1 MGDVPNAMVPD
12 QQEQHP
18 LVLIV
23 DDYDDGREMFAEF
36 LECSGF
42 RVAQAKTGK
51 EGMAKVRELL
61 PDIVLMD
68 LSLPDID
75 GREASR
81 QLRKDVGTRD
91 IPVVA
96 LTGHS
101 LPTLGEA
108 APYDALVTKPCLPD
122 ALLNEVKRVLEA
134 SAQGKL
140 NRK

>member
-1 MGDVPNAMVPD
+1 MVPD

-51 EGMAKVRELL
+51 EAMAKTRELL

-75 GREASR
+75 GQEASR
-81 QLRKDVGTRD
+81 RLRKDVRTRD

-108 APYDALVTKPCLPD
+108 AVTAPYDALVTKPCMPD
-122 ALLNEVKRVLEA
+122 TLLNEVKRVLEA

-140 NRK
+140 SR

>member
-1 MGDVPNAMVPD
+1 MVPD
-12 QQEQHP
+12 QQKQHP

-42 RVAQAKTGK
+42 RVAQAKTGR
-51 EGMAKVRELL
+51 EGMAKARELL

-68 LSLPDID
+68 LSLPDMD

-81 QLRKDVGTRD
+81 QLRKDVQTRD

-108 APYDALVTKPCLPD
+108 AALYDALVTKPCMPD
-122 ALLNEVKRVLEA
+122 ALLNEVKRVLQA
-134 SAQGKL
+134 SVQGKL
-140 NRK
+140 NR

>member
-1 MGDVPNAMVPD
+1 MGHVS
-12 QQEQHP
+12 EKQHRS
-18 LVLIV
+18 VLIV
-23 DDYDDGREMFAEF
+23 DDYDDGREMYAEF
-36 LECSGF
+36 LELTGF
-42 RVAQAKTGK
+42 RVTQARTGK
-51 EGMAKVRELL
+51 EGMAKARESL
-61 PDIVLMD
+61 PDIILMD

-75 GREASR
+75 GREVSR
-81 QLRKDVGTRD
+81 QLRKDVRTQH

-108 APYDALVTKPCLPD
+108 EALYDALVTKPCMPD

>member
-1 MGDVPNAMVPD
+1 MVPD
-12 QQEQHP
+12 QQKQHP

-42 RVAQAKTGK
+42 RVAQAKTGR
-51 EGMAKVRELL
+51 EGMAKARELL

-68 LSLPDID
+68 LSRPDMD

-81 QLRKDVGTRD
+81 QLRKDDRTRD

-108 APYDALVTKPCLPD
+108 EALYDALVTKPCMPD